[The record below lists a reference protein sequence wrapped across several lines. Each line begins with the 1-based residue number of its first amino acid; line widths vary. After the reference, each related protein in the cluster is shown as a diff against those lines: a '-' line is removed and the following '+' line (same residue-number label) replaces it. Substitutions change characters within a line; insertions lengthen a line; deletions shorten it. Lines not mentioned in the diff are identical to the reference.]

1 MCPGGSSGGG
11 GDGRG
16 RVGGVPAAAI
26 LNAYIDCLVVAA
38 GLSLSLLPRRSPP
51 PARASDAPVV
61 LPSSELAEAPRA
73 IRPLRMCVG
82 KGEYVCESGVLER
95 RI

>member
-38 GLSLSLLPRRSPP
+38 GLSLSPP
-51 PARASDAPVV
+51 PPLTTPRASKRRAGGSPFERASGS
-61 LPSSELAEAPRA
+61 PARYSSSP
-73 IRPLRMCVG
+73 
-82 KGEYVCESGVLER
+82 YVCG
-95 RI
+95 